1 MNPEKSEI
9 SSSIESSFDIGP
21 EEICSHPT
29 SMESAGVKI
38 CSNCGLE
45 LNCDIN
51 QQPEWRSYEEDNG
64 QARCSYKRVCQKNIF
79 KELEKFNLPRE
90 VVNKTNNYY
99 FQVVKDQI
107 LRASTRKA
115 VIYACVFNAYKDL
128 KQFQIPKELQKK
140 FELNK
145 AEVSI
150 GFKFFNLKKPK
161 SMKTFN
167 ISPVEYIPIIMS
179 KFKAANHHT
188 INAVRI
194 YEFVIQRTNLLNA
207 SYPQS
212 IAAAICYFYY
222 KYIGLN
228 ISYERFSNF
237 VGMSEVTISKLGK
250 IITNVINEAKEK
262 PSILLKKKPVVEK
275 KTEMKEEK
283 EVVEKTKKV

>member
-1 MNPEKSEI
+1 MSSTPSEKKAEI
-9 SSSIESSFDIGP
+9 SSSVDSSFDIGP
-21 EEICSHPT
+21 EEICCHRN
-29 SMESAGVKI
+29 SMESGGVQI
-38 CSNCGLE
+38 CTECGLE
-45 LNCDIN
+45 LNSDIN
-51 QQPEWRSYEEDNG
+51 QSPEWKSFSEEDSG

-79 KELEKFNLPRE
+79 KELEKFELPRE
-90 VVNKTNNYY
+90 VVNKANDYY

-128 KQFQIPKELQKK
+128 RQFQIPKELQKK

-145 AEVSI
+145 AEVST
-150 GFKFFNLKKPK
+150 GFKFFNLKRPK

-194 YEFVIQRTNLLNA
+194 YEFVVQRTNLLNA

-212 IAAAICYFYY
+212 IAAAICYYYY

-228 ISYERFSNF
+228 ISYEKFSCF
-237 VGMSEVTISKLGK
+237 VGMSEVNYMALVKMKILASLFLLETGNTVKLR
-250 IITNVINEAKEK
+250 EH
-262 PSILLKKKPVVEK
+262 P
-275 KTEMKEEK
+275 
-283 EVVEKTKKV
+283 